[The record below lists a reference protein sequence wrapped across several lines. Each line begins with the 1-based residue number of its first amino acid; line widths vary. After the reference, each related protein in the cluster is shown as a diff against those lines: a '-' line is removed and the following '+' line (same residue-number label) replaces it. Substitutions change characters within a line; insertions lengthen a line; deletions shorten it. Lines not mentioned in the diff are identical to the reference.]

1 MANNTTKAEKELN
14 GTEFIAASN
23 GSKRPSVQEELEL
36 LRKQRGMATNLKT
49 QLFSNKGA
57 LLLDKDAMD
66 KQRQQEQRQKDIDAV
81 IPRGSKSAVA
91 LMKAAL
97 AASNSSAPAT
107 PPPSVRKK
115 ITLPTP
121 SKSPTVLPLEEFHKT
136 LKSQTQ
142 QQTAQKLKALTVLHN
157 PNPSHSTPG
166 NGTLPYYKYDGIDH
180 RGFVF
185 VVHDDYGLMLLHCTR
200 KKKKGDHFQLPG
212 GHVDDVEFKEAA
224 KTYPGD
230 PNKQLLHA
238 AQTGAARELYEE
250 TGLDVRSTLTR
261 LRPATLFNSAK
272 DENEKKKGELECM
285 LKHRLYFFL
294 SVTDDD
300 FWIKNIHSETEI
312 KSMKLASPMDKV
324 GSNLMIKLSEEHSGF
339 QFIKDPKVSA
349 DLLKSHSK
357 GVGREALLLAMNI
370 AELDNH
376 QDYPTPKKERSSKNY
391 DNEEGDMVAV
401 EEKKEH
407 DSAGKSSSTNCDDL
421 VVEPPPKNELY
432 KKQHNEQDTD
442 DGTTATKQYNG
453 QDTNDGAAT
462 TKQYNEQDT
471 NDGTTTT
478 TTATRELPLDLLVKP
493 KRKDGVFSCCTSCF

>member
-200 KKKKGDHFQLPG
+200 KKEKG
-212 GHVDDVEFKEAA
+212 
-224 KTYPGD
+224 
-230 PNKQLLHA
+230 
-238 AQTGAARELYEE
+238 
-250 TGLDVRSTLTR
+250 
-261 LRPATLFNSAK
+261 
-272 DENEKKKGELECM
+272 
-285 LKHRLYFFL
+285 
-294 SVTDDD
+294 
-300 FWIKNIHSETEI
+300 
-312 KSMKLASPMDKV
+312 
-324 GSNLMIKLSEEHSGF
+324 GSFSIAWGSC
-339 QFIKDPKVSA
+339 
-349 DLLKSHSK
+349 
-357 GVGREALLLAMNI
+357 GR
-370 AELDNH
+370 
-376 QDYPTPKKERSSKNY
+376 
-391 DNEEGDMVAV
+391 
-401 EEKKEH
+401 
-407 DSAGKSSSTNCDDL
+407 C
-421 VVEPPPKNELY
+421 
-432 KKQHNEQDTD
+432 
-442 DGTTATKQYNG
+442 
-453 QDTNDGAAT
+453 
-462 TKQYNEQDT
+462 
-471 NDGTTTT
+471 
-478 TTATRELPLDLLVKP
+478 
-493 KRKDGVFSCCTSCF
+493 